1 MHNVN
6 NNNFNNDIKIIAAII
21 TEALIT
27 LITMRLNFN
36 YNYNKSERRKKLIIV
51 EIKS

>member
-6 NNNFNNDIKIIAAII
+6 DNNFNNDIKIIAAII
-21 TEALIT
+21 TKALIT

-36 YNYNKSERRKKLIIV
+36 YNKSERRKKLLIV